1 MNTPAAFTL
10 KSESIL
16 NMLKTD
22 ISVSSNIRN
31 MNIAIDPTK
40 TWQGLWW
47 DTGASRTSIDKRI
60 AKELGLIPVGKG
72 TISTANGIISVNTY
86 FINLTLINRVT
97 ITDILVAEADLGS
110 EIDLLIG
117 MDIIR
122 HGDFSIT
129 NTNGATTFSFRIPS
143 MKEIDYV
150 NGIND

>member
-16 NMLKTD
+16 DMLKTD

-31 MNIAIDPTK
+31 TNIAIDLNK
-40 TWQGLWW
+40 IWQGLW

-72 TISTANGIISVNTY
+72 TISTANGLISVNTY

>member
-16 NMLKTD
+16 DMLKTD

-31 MNIAIDPTK
+31 TNIAIDLNK
-40 TWQGLWW
+40 IWQGLW

-72 TISTANGIISVNTY
+72 TISTANGTMSVNTY

>member
-16 NMLKTD
+16 DMLKTD

-31 MNIAIDPTK
+31 TNIAIDLNK
-40 TWQGLWW
+40 TWQGLW

-60 AKELGLIPVGKG
+60 AKELGLIPIGKG
-72 TISTANGIISVNTY
+72 TISTANGTMSVNTY

>member
-16 NMLKTD
+16 DMLKTD

-40 TWQGLWW
+40 TWQGLW

-60 AKELGLIPVGKG
+60 AKELGLIPIGKG
-72 TISTANGIISVNTY
+72 TISTANGTMSVNTY